1 MNMETLKDILENS
14 LINSGDMI
22 PVKVAGDYYFEDI
35 DSLLAGD
42 YVDCP
47 VTRLS
52 KDKVENHWEESIDMN
67 DYQWYNI
74 DDRLVIGIW

>member
-22 PVKVAGDYYFEDI
+22 PVKVAGDY
-35 DSLLAGD
+35 
-42 YVDCP
+42 VDCP
-47 VTRLS
+47 VTRMS

-74 DDRLVIGIW
+74 DDRFVIGIW